1 VARSSKTKELNIPD
15 LMPLF
20 KIRTTLEQH
29 QVHIFSSNYELYGD
43 ISSRI
48 MSLLSNFCVDMEVY
62 SIDEAFLDLSGFK
75 NLVRRGHDIKKAIWI
90 QQRMPVCVGIAQT
103 KTLAKLANHLAK
115 KSNKLQGV
123 CVLDD
128 LASWEAVFKK
138 ISVSKVWG
146 VGARLSKR
154 LALLGVFTV
163 QDLRVQPPK
172 RMRKEFGVTL
182 ERTVRELNGECCFDL
197 ETQPAP
203 KKEIF
208 SSRSFGKKVRCL
220 EELKQSVAAHA
231 VRATEKLRKQ
241 KNLANRVYVMIQTSR
256 FHEYRYSN
264 STSLVLPYPT
274 NDSRIIIRLAH
285 QACEHLFRT
294 GYVYAKAGVGLLD
307 LSNVHYKQHDFFEP
321 GQSDRAFKLMN
332 LIDAANLR
340 YGKGKMFLAAQ
351 GTQQKWAMA
360 RSFKSPSYTT
370 RFSDLPIIKI

>member
-1 VARSSKTKELNIPD
+1 VARSSKAKELNIPD

-146 VGARLSKR
+146 VEARLSKR

-163 QDLRVQPPK
+163 QDLRVQPP
-172 RMRKEFGVTL
+172 
-182 ERTVRELNGECCFDL
+182 
-197 ETQPAP
+197 
-203 KKEIF
+203 
-208 SSRSFGKKVRCL
+208 
-220 EELKQSVAAHA
+220 
-231 VRATEKLRKQ
+231 
-241 KNLANRVYVMIQTSR
+241 NLSGCVK
-256 FHEYRYSN
+256 
-264 STSLVLPYPT
+264 SL
-274 NDSRIIIRLAH
+274 A
-285 QACEHLFRT
+285 
-294 GYVYAKAGVGLLD
+294 
-307 LSNVHYKQHDFFEP
+307 
-321 GQSDRAFKLMN
+321 
-332 LIDAANLR
+332 
-340 YGKGKMFLAAQ
+340 
-351 GTQQKWAMA
+351 
-360 RSFKSPSYTT
+360 SP
-370 RFSDLPIIKI
+370 